1 MNIYQ
6 RAKNLLLAPAKEW
19 QSIDEEDVNS
29 SHVLTY
35 LLVLALIPAA
45 AGFIGMG
52 FIGLNVFGIHSGSIG
67 WGFRNAISSYLGI
80 VGGAYISAFVI
91 DFLADKFQATSSFNV
106 AFKVVAYS
114 YTPMCVAGVFYLI
127 PSLSFLVP
135 LAGLY
140 GLYILYTGMKPMLKV
155 PEDKMMG
162 YFIVCLL
169 SIIVVSMVVG
179 AIFGA
184 IFINSVYF

>member
-35 LLVLALIPAA
+35 LLVLALIPAV

-52 FIGLNVFGIHSGSIG
+52 FIGLNVFGIDSVS

-114 YTPMCVAGVFYLI
+114 YTPMCVAGVLYLI

-169 SIIVVSMVVG
+169 SMIVVSMVVG
-179 AIFGA
+179 AILVA
-184 IFINSVYF
+184 IFVNSVYF

>member
-35 LLVLALIPAA
+35 LLVLALIPAV

-114 YTPMCVAGVFYLI
+114 YTPMCVAGVLYLI

-169 SIIVVSMVVG
+169 SIVVPMVLG
-179 AIFGA
+179 AILAA
-184 IFINSVYF
+184 IFVNSVYF

>member
-35 LLVLALIPAA
+35 LLVLALIPAV

-52 FIGLNVFGIHSGSIG
+52 FIGLNVFGIDSVS

-114 YTPMCVAGVFYLI
+114 YTPMCGRRIL
-127 PSLSFLVP
+127 PDP
-135 LAGLY
+135 LALVSGSPCRAVRTLH
-140 GLYILYTGMKPMLKV
+140 
-155 PEDKMMG
+155 
-162 YFIVCLL
+162 IVHRDEAHAK
-169 SIIVVSMVVG
+169 SSG
-179 AIFGA
+179 R
-184 IFINSVYF
+184 

>member
-35 LLVLALIPAA
+35 LLVLALIPAV

-52 FIGLNVFGIHSGSIG
+52 FIGLNAFGIHSGSIG
-67 WGFRNAISSYLGI
+67 WGFRNAISTYLGI

-169 SIIVVSMVVG
+169 SMIVVSMVLG
-179 AIFGA
+179 AILVA
-184 IFINSVYF
+184 IFVNSIYF

>member
-35 LLVLALIPAA
+35 LLVLALKPAV

-52 FIGLNVFGIHSGSIG
+52 FIGLNAFGIHSGSIG
-67 WGFRNAISSYLGI
+67 WGFRHAISSYLGI

-114 YTPMCVAGVFYLI
+114 YTPMCVAGVLYLI

-169 SIIVVSMVVG
+169 SIIVVSMVLG

>member
-35 LLVLALIPAA
+35 LLVLALIPAV

-155 PEDKMMG
+155 PEDKMIG

>member
-35 LLVLALIPAA
+35 LLVLALIPAV

-169 SIIVVSMVVG
+169 SIIVVLMVVG

>member
-35 LLVLALIPAA
+35 LLVLALIPAV

-67 WGFRNAISSYLGI
+67 WGFRNAISTYLGI
-80 VGGAYISAFVI
+80 VGGAYISAFLI

>member
-19 QSIDEEDVNS
+19 HSIDEEDVNS

-35 LLVLALIPAA
+35 LLVLALIPAV

>member
-35 LLVLALIPAA
+35 LLVLALIPAV

-67 WGFRNAISSYLGI
+67 WGFRNAISTYLGI

>member
-35 LLVLALIPAA
+35 LLVLALIPAV

-67 WGFRNAISSYLGI
+67 WGFRHAISSYLGI

>member
-35 LLVLALIPAA
+35 LLVLASIPAV

-67 WGFRNAISSYLGI
+67 WGFRNAISTYLGI

-169 SIIVVSMVVG
+169 SIIVVSMVLG
-179 AIFGA
+179 AILVA
-184 IFINSVYF
+184 IFVNSVYF

>member
-19 QSIDEEDVNS
+19 HSIDEEDVNS

-35 LLVLALIPAA
+35 LLVLALIPAV

-67 WGFRNAISSYLGI
+67 WGFRNAISTYLGI

-155 PEDKMMG
+155 PEDKMVG

>member
-35 LLVLALIPAA
+35 LLVLALIPAV

-52 FIGLNVFGIHSGSIG
+52 CIGLNVFGIHSGSIG

-80 VGGAYISAFVI
+80 VGGAYISAFII

-106 AFKVVAYS
+106 AFKVVADS
-114 YTPMCVAGVFYLI
+114 YTPMCVAGVFCLI

-169 SIIVVSMVVG
+169 SMIVVSMVLG
-179 AIFGA
+179 AILVA
-184 IFINSVYF
+184 IFVNSVYF

>member
-35 LLVLALIPAA
+35 LLVLALIPAV

-52 FIGLNVFGIHSGSIG
+52 FIGLNVFGIDSVS
-67 WGFRNAISSYLGI
+67 WGFRHAISTYLGI
-80 VGGAYISAFVI
+80 VGGAYISAYVI

-169 SIIVVSMVVG
+169 SMIVVSMVLG
-179 AIFGA
+179 AILVA
-184 IFINSVYF
+184 IFVNSVYF

>member
-35 LLVLALIPAA
+35 LLVLALIPAV

-67 WGFRNAISSYLGI
+67 WGFRHAISTYLGI

-114 YTPMCVAGVFYLI
+114 YTPMCVAGVLYLI

-169 SIIVVSMVVG
+169 SMIVVSMVVG
-179 AIFGA
+179 AILVA
-184 IFINSVYF
+184 IFVNSVYF

>member
-35 LLVLALIPAA
+35 LLVLALIPAV

-67 WGFRNAISSYLGI
+67 WGFRHAISTYLGI

>member
-35 LLVLALIPAA
+35 LLVLALIPAV

-169 SIIVVSMVVG
+169 SMIVVSMVLG
-179 AIFGA
+179 AILVA

>member
-35 LLVLALIPAA
+35 LLVLALIPAV

-67 WGFRNAISSYLGI
+67 WGFRHAISTYLGI

-114 YTPMCVAGVFYLI
+114 YTPMCVAGVLHLI

-155 PEDKMMG
+155 PEDKMIG

>member
-35 LLVLALIPAA
+35 LLVLALIPAV

-67 WGFRNAISSYLGI
+67 WGFRNAISTYLGI

-114 YTPMCVAGVFYLI
+114 YAPMCVAGVFYLI

-169 SIIVVSMVVG
+169 SMIVVSMVLG
-179 AIFGA
+179 AILVA
-184 IFINSVYF
+184 IFVNSIYF